1 VVTVTVTKGL
11 HAQEEPNETIWLVEC
26 DDIDVARRLT
36 MMMAEN
42 KKFRQVMPLAGG
54 AVTFAAPRKK
64 GVKPYIKAIEKVA
77 IQANIGRSVEVV
89 VQ

>member
-1 VVTVTVTKGL
+1 VVTVTVRKGL
-11 HAQEEPNETIWLVEC
+11 HAQEKPTEAIWLVEC
-26 DDIDVARRLT
+26 DDRDVARRLT

-54 AVTFAAPRKK
+54 AVTFAVPSKK